1 MSEEI
6 VVETENVEE
15 KIEKSKHY
23 SFTCSKCGRHV
34 TINSD
39 LYSKIEDK
47 KAQHLCNISE

>member
-6 VVETENVEE
+6 VVETENSEE

-23 SFTCSKCGRHV
+23 AFTCTKCGRHV

-39 LYSKIEDK
+39 LYSKSEDK
-47 KAQHLCNISE
+47 KAQHICIISE